1 MHDRHGIQG
10 TNRRKGKEN
19 WHQTIPNYNIR
30 ATKKKD
36 AKTIQMMLW
45 HHNYH
50 HCSQSY
56 ALSKYDGEANTLTCT
71 RHVSTTF
78 YLYKNKN
85 TPGAKQ

>member
-1 MHDRHGIQG
+1 MTVTESKEQRE
-10 TNRRKGKEN
+10 GKEKKIGTKPN
-19 WHQTIPNYNIR
+19 LTTIYAPL
-30 ATKKKD
+30 KKKND
-36 AKTIQMMLW
+36 KTIQMMLW

-50 HCSQSY
+50 HCSQPY

>member
-1 MHDRHGIQG
+1 MTVTKSKEQRE
-10 TNRRKGKEN
+10 GKEKKIGIKPYLT
-19 WHQTIPNYNIR
+19 TIYAPLK
-30 ATKKKD
+30 TKKD
-36 AKTIQMMLW
+36 AKTIQMIWW

-50 HCSQSY
+50 HCSQPY

-71 RHVSTTF
+71 KHVSTNF

>member
-1 MHDRHGIQG
+1 MTVTESKEQIE
-10 TNRRKGKEN
+10 GKEKKIGTKPYLT
-19 WHQTIPNYNIR
+19 TIYAPL
-30 ATKKKD
+30 KKKD

-71 RHVSTTF
+71 KHVSTNF